1 MGLSTTRSPF
11 DVYLKV
17 CHSMSRDVRAGLA
30 QYELSELI
38 AGTLLDF
45 QTTTVK
51 TLARRIMQRRGTMLG
66 DVVDFGKTLT
76 AIAVVLML

>member
-1 MGLSTTRSPF
+1 
-11 DVYLKV
+11 
-17 CHSMSRDVRAGLA
+17 MSRDVRAGLA